1 MAPWRGLEPP
11 TLRLTAECSTIE
23 LPRNSFIWRRPALPQ
38 GLPCSTMGTVKL
50 NLPVRNGKGCCL
62 HVIATRYFYRKL
74 LLTSHSFVKSFAA
87 VLTYMSKLCSSL
99 ESFLELLAIINFL
112 DILPYYYQ
120 RYKSLLLSFS

>member
-1 MAPWRGLEPP
+1 MVCIINILKNKMAPWRGLEPP

-23 LPRNSFIWRRPALPQ
+23 LLRNNNFFTRQRPALPQ

-99 ESFLELLAIINFL
+99 ESFLELLAITNFL
-112 DILPYYYQ
+112 INCY
-120 RYKSLLLSFS
+120 